1 MQRVA
6 AGVKVMVFNSIL
18 WTKGQTG
25 HLAEEDPDFF
35 VDLNIDQIINGIT
48 AAYGDYDLRPLF
60 DTIPESIETV
70 RYRQEIFRDLQ
81 NMETLAALRDYSTR
95 MKSVN
100 RRLSGIEKLAE
111 YQKQGW
117 HLDAALMY
125 FDAVRDFAA
134 RLESADLDSQGLRSL
149 RDYVKE
155 YVDSQSFRE
164 TSEEAGRVK
173 AGLSSICYEMA
184 IGSSR
189 VTVRKDRGRE
199 NYNEIVHDAF
209 SKFREVKESAGNRQ
223 HLNDPSMNHV
233 EISVLA
239 LIARLFSEEFRALM
253 SFYENHTGFI
263 EPVMARIYRESQFY
277 ISYLEYIKP
286 VKNAGLEF
294 CIPEIGKDRD
304 IYCIMSFDLAL
315 AHKLSSSGLPVVAN
329 DFRLSENENTIVVTG
344 PNNGGKTTFAR
355 SFGQAHF
362 LAALGLP
369 IPGRE
374 ARLFLVDNIY
384 THFEKSEDP
393 ENLRGKLEDD
403 LMRMRRILESATE
416 RSIIIINEML
426 SSTTS
431 KDAIQIGRKIIDLI
445 RKKNSVCVYV
455 TFLDEFARL
464 NGVVSMVSHVD
475 PSMPELRTFR
485 VLRSEPNGLAYARAI
500 AEKYGLTYEK
510 IVGRIRE

>member
-1 MQRVA
+1 MD
-6 AGVKVMVFNSIL
+6 FNSIL
-18 WTKGQTG
+18 WYDGLKV
-25 HLAEEDPDFF
+25 HLAEKDPDFF

-48 AAYGDYDLRPLF
+48 AAYGDYDLRSLF
-60 DTIPESIETV
+60 DTMPESIDMV

-81 NMETLAALRDYSTR
+81 NLDTLATLKEYSTR

-100 RRLSGIEKLAE
+100 RRLSGIDKLHE

-125 FDAVRDFAA
+125 VDAVRDLSGKL
-134 RLESADLDSQGLRSL
+134 RSTHLDSRGLRSL
-149 RDYVKE
+149 RDYVQA
-155 YVDSQSFRE
+155 YVDSRGFRE
-164 TSEEAGRVK
+164 MSEEAGRVK
-173 AGLSSICYEMA
+173 AGLSAIRYEMS

-199 NYNEIVHDAF
+199 NYNEIVRETF
-209 SKFREVKESAGNRQ
+209 RKFRETKDSAGNRQ

-233 EISVLA
+233 EIAVLA
-239 LIARLFSEEFRALM
+239 LIARLFPEEFKALM
-253 SFYENHTGFI
+253 RFYENHIDFI
-263 EPVMARIYRESQFY
+263 DPVLERIYRESYFY
-277 ISYLEYIKP
+277 ISYLEYIAP
-286 VKNAGLEF
+286 VRNAGLEF
-294 CIPEIGKDRD
+294 CIPEIGSDRD
-304 IYCIMSFDLAL
+304 IYCIQAFDLAL
-315 AHKLSSSGLPVVAN
+315 AHKLSTTGSLVVAN
-329 DFRLSENENTIVVTG
+329 DFRLSGDENTIVVTG

-355 SFGQAHF
+355 SFGQAFF

-403 LMRMRRILESATE
+403 LVRMRSVLESATK

-431 KDAIQIGRKIIDLI
+431 KDAVQIGRRIIDLI

-455 TFLDEFARL
+455 TFLDEFARI
-464 NGVVSMVSHVD
+464 NGVVSMVSQVD
-475 PSMPELRTFR
+475 RSASEIRTFR
-485 VLRSEPNGLAYARAI
+485 VLRSNPNGIAYARAI
-500 AEKYGLTYEK
+500 AEKYGLTYDK
-510 IVGRIRE
+510 IVGRIRV